1 MDQKHSKMFWRQWEK
16 MPILGRCSPH
26 RLDDNAATALQPESV
41 SVILD
46 QIEIQKAR
54 EAGSVYVGYQMWRR
68 LQLDAIPR
76 KAGLNERTRLLTEV
90 MTINRLG
97 DSFLRARHAGLGA
110 PHGAGRPAAY
120 PLDNSQTPFN
130 VPCGI
135 VWLNPF
141 PMENGHQVGHQNA
154 RSAGWRSRGRV
165 GVGVHFSTQ
174 TDRFGGVLR
183 R

>member
-16 MPILGRCSPH
+16 VPILGRCSPH

-76 KAGLNERTRLLTEV
+76 KAGLNERTRLLIEV
-90 MTINRLG
+90 MTINRLVTPSSEHAMP
-97 DSFLRARHAGLGA
+97 DWVRRTALADLLRTHWTILKPRST
-110 PHGAGRPAAY
+110 RP
-120 PLDNSQTPFN
+120 
-130 VPCGI
+130 V
-135 VWLNPF
+135 V
-141 PMENGHQVGHQNA
+141 
-154 RSAGWRSRGRV
+154 
-165 GVGVHFSTQ
+165 
-174 TDRFGGVLR
+174 
-183 R
+183 

>member
-76 KAGLNERTRLLTEV
+76 FVALRPRSGLRIPNPPADESDKPCSGQL
-90 MTINRLG
+90 
-97 DSFLRARHAGLGA
+97 
-110 PHGAGRPAAY
+110 AGRAGRGDAGR
-120 PLDNSQTPFN
+120 
-130 VPCGI
+130 VRCGS
-135 VWLNPF
+135 
-141 PMENGHQVGHQNA
+141 G
-154 RSAGWRSRGRV
+154 SSRG
-165 GVGVHFSTQ
+165 
-174 TDRFGGVLR
+174 LLL
-183 R
+183 